1 MSGVSFLASKMNGII
16 GLAFRTIAVNDENPL
31 YLAIE
36 EQYKLSGVFSFFLGH
51 TSEQSI
57 LTLNGYDKQYFKGDL
72 KWEPVVLERWWTIQ
86 ATGITVGTSQK
97 TVSQQTIVDSG
108 TSLLVGPSSFFGD
121 AAKLSV
127 KSDCSNL
134 SDLPN
139 ITLPLSTGD
148 YVLTP

>member
-36 EQYKLSGVFSFFLGH
+36 DQYKLSGVFSFFLGH

-57 LTLNGYDKQYFKGDL
+57 LSLNGYDKKFFKGDL

-86 ATGITVGTSQK
+86 ASGITVGTTKK
-97 TVSQQTIVDSG
+97 TVSQQCIVDSG
-108 TSLLVGPSSFFGD
+108 TSLLVGPS
-121 AAKLSV
+121 
-127 KSDCSNL
+127 
-134 SDLPN
+134 
-139 ITLPLSTGD
+139 
-148 YVLTP
+148 